1 MSEMPILTPD
11 QIRANLSKAIEFIN
25 GLNIVPEFT
34 IEDYPIGSRYRGLC
48 KLEVEAKKGHRFR
61 TKRTTTNKHGRW
73 CKPKCSTYR
82 DDMIFVVAGDGMQ
95 RKSAWLTLGRFSI
108 WLTYANGDCESIVK
122 GPCNWS
128 PPRRER
134 QKYTITTGRYG
145 SYDRKE
151 TKYLE
156 PDPPELIAAWDAWWE
171 MLAPYRKV
179 MWERWKTTYL
189 ATKGVAA

>member
-1 MSEMPILTPD
+1 MSEILTPD
-11 QIRANLSKAIEFIN
+11 QIRAALSKAIEFIN

-34 IEDYPIGSRYRGLC
+34 IEDYPIGSRCRGLC
-48 KLEVEAKKGHRFR
+48 KLEVEAKKGHGFR

-95 RKSAWLTLGRFSI
+95 RESAWLTLGRFSI
-108 WLTYANGDCESIVK
+108 WLTYANGDCESVVK
-122 GPCNWS
+122 GPCDWS

-134 QKYTITTGRYG
+134 VPYTLTINGVQGEKQYH
-145 SYDRKE
+145 
-151 TKYLE
+151 E

-171 MLAPYRKV
+171 MLGPYRKR
-179 MWERWKTTYL
+179 MWERWKAAYMPKE
-189 ATKGVAA
+189 KGVAA